1 VEKKTMIKN
10 PMLPHLPRG
19 KPTEDE
25 AVAVVVRIINE
36 DGTIVQLLDP
46 MGNSKEKHQALN
58 KIFLTI
64 QGHMMPPTFI
74 APSSTSLTIFS

>member
-1 VEKKTMIKN
+1 VEKKTTIKN
-10 PMLPHLPRG
+10 PMLPRLPRG

-25 AVAVVVRIINE
+25 AVAMVVRIVN
-36 DGTIVQLLDP
+36 DGTIIQLLDP
-46 MGNSKEKHQALN
+46 TGNSKEKHQASN

-74 APSSTSLTIFS
+74 APSSTLLTIFS